1 MLNDKEILKRKK
13 TNVFA
18 YSVCVY
24 RQTYLQQNKK
34 EILMKIT
41 VLIPITDHVVINT
54 IYNHLPLPNLY
65 FLCLLQVLLLIV
77 IFSQC
82 DDPKIHT

>member
-1 MLNDKEILKRKK
+1 MELWRERK

-18 YSVCVY
+18 YSVCVCT
-24 RQTYLQQNKK
+24 QTYLQQNKK
-34 EILMKIT
+34 EIFMKIT
-41 VLIPITDHVVINT
+41 VLISVTDHAVINT
-54 IYNHLPLPNLY
+54 TYNLLPLPNLY
-65 FLCLLQVLLLIV
+65 SLCFLQVLFLIV